1 MDETH
6 REQKYIDTVQNSAR
20 NKDNITATVILPR
33 QLGFIYHKSWIVLF
47 NIHRRTKTCEIKF
60 LLLQD

>member
-1 MDETH
+1 MKRIEIKDILMRFRTLQE
-6 REQKYIDTVQNSAR
+6 I
-20 NKDNITATVILPR
+20 KDNITATVILPR